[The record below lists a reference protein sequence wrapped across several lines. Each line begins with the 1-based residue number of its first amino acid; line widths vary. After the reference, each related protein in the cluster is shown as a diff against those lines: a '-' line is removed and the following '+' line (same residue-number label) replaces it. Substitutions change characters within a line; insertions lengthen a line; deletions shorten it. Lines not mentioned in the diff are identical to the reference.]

1 MMKKNNSSLISH
13 ALAGTGIGFPIT
25 ALCMLLIGGWNGA
38 TREILVWMAASALF
52 GLTSGLFFRKED
64 LNLLTA
70 TALHFVCCLGIASGA
85 GWLCGYADSFLELL
99 TAMLPLFLVIYIAV
113 YLAVFFAMKREAA
126 RINKA
131 LEAE

>member
-1 MMKKNNSSLISH
+1 MKTNHVSWMSY
-13 ALAGTGIGFPIT
+13 ALNGTGIGFPVT
-25 ALCMLLIGGWNGA
+25 VLCMLLIGGYNGA
-38 TREILVWMAASALF
+38 SRELLVWLVASALF